1 MYLKKALFPYTIL
14 SIVHKLL
21 KLKGFGRF
29 IKFTLLTQ
37 LLFCEI
43 CHKIHQNTW
52 HNSNS
57 QSTVLYYMYVN
68 FLPLL
73 VFFVT

>member
-29 IKFTLLTQ
+29 IKFTLHTQ
-37 LLFCEI
+37 LLFC
-43 CHKIHQNTW
+43 
-52 HNSNS
+52 
-57 QSTVLYYMYVN
+57 
-68 FLPLL
+68 
-73 VFFVT
+73 